1 MDKKRG
7 FLFPLKGISGCK
19 TFVHVPKEQRS
30 KLDNKVVL
38 HVFVRYGDE
47 EFGFKL

>member
-7 FLFPLKGISGCK
+7 FLFPLKGLSECK
-19 TFVHVPKEQRS
+19 TFVHVPKEQIS
-30 KLDNKVVL
+30 KLDDKAVP

-47 EFGFKL
+47 EFRFKL